1 MLFIS
6 RGKRDSP
13 GSVGVANGG
22 GPSEKAARGK
32 IGVGRV
38 GDIGWSNVGVRVAQ
52 LGTVVRIIRA
62 RRRL

>member
-1 MLFIS
+1 MRPVFTGPVHKEWLVLFIS

-32 IGVGRV
+32 LAWEGSAILDGAMWG
-38 GDIGWSNVGVRVAQ
+38 
-52 LGTVVRIIRA
+52 
-62 RRRL
+62 